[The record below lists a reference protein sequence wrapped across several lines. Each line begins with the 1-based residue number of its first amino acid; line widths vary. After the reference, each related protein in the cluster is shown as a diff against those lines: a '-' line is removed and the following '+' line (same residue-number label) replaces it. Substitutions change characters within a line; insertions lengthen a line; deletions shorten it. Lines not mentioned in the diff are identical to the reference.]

1 MRPGASAIALKQ
13 WSQLHSLSIQCLD
26 MSTDSRVTKPLG
38 ATVADHSTYAARAA
52 AGVLGSRQA
61 AMSSRYSAKSPAL
74 SATTS
79 AKVEAGGDRG
89 LLRGHLTDLGFPA
102 CAVAAQHHRAG
113 RGPEVL
119 ATLDGTGT
127 AEHGDPVT
135 ASGLVAGEDQRVV
148 ARVREQEGTAE
159 GGELAHGIRDP
170 QPEPG
175 PAQADGVPAGEGGLH
190 GPLLRR
196 PAEDRGIRGPRGV
209 HQRAIAL
216 GLQCEHPVEAVAVR
230 DKVHGVGRGVCR
242 PTTGERLSQ
251 DPRREKGISRMSN
264 RTSQPV
270 GRVAGSRS
278 SEGRVVS
285 GGGIE
290 QSSGQSLTAPAVT
303 PAATYRWATTSRM
316 AVGMEATTAV
326 AIRGPHSWFWEP
338 M

>member
-1 MRPGASAIALKQ
+1 MGHGVRQGTALVLVVEGGQELVDGGVGASGRERHRVEAVVPAP
-13 WSQLHSLSIQCLD
+13 QLVH
-26 MSTDSRVTKPLG
+26 P
-38 ATVADHSTYAARAA
+38 
-52 AGVLGSRQA
+52 VLGHEHRLTGHETARRDRCRPQHVGGKGRSRGA
-61 AMSSRYSAKSPAL
+61 RVAPGRDVLEVVGEVSRAVGDDL
-74 SATTS
+74 G
-79 AKVEAGGDRG
+79 EGRGGGDRG

-159 GGELAHGIRDP
+159 GSELAHRIRDP

-230 DKVHGVGRGVCR
+230 DKVNGVGRGVCSRR
-242 PTTGERLSQ
+242 P
-251 DPRREKGISRMSN
+251 
-264 RTSQPV
+264 V
-270 GRVAGSRS
+270 
-278 SEGRVVS
+278 
-285 GGGIE
+285 
-290 QSSGQSLTAPAVT
+290 
-303 PAATYRWATTSRM
+303 
-316 AVGMEATTAV
+316 
-326 AIRGPHSWFWEP
+326 RG
-338 M
+338 